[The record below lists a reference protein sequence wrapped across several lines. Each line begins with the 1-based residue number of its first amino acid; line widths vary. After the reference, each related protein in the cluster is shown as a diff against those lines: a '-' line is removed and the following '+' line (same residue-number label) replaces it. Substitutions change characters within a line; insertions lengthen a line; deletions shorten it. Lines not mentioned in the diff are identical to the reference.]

1 MSIETLY
8 SENDGLGLAE
18 LVRKGDV
25 TPLELVEEAIRRIEN
40 LNPQLNAV
48 IHRMYDQARA
58 VAQNDLPE
66 GPFKG
71 VPFLLKDLLAEY
83 AGVPTCSGSRFL
95 KDYIPK
101 QDSELVRRFKASG
114 VIVVGKTNTPEF
126 GIVPYTEPE
135 LFGPTNNPWDLE
147 RTVGGSSGGSGAAVA
162 AGMVPL
168 ASGGDGGG
176 SIRIP
181 SSCCG
186 TFGLKPT
193 RGRNPSGMIA
203 GAYWFDAV
211 VEHVLS
217 RSVRDSAAMLDATLG
232 YHTGAPHSP
241 PPPQRPYLE
250 EVEREPGPMRIAY
263 TTKPLLG
270 KNMHPDCIAGLE
282 ATVKLLE
289 DLGHTLIEDAPEI
302 ERVPVSMAFLVTVAL
317 GVAAE
322 VKAAEEFLGN
332 KATPKDFESVTWALT
347 LVARR
352 MKASRLVDS
361 MRTLEKTSR
370 TLGAFL
376 ERYDLLLTPT
386 LSVPPPLTGSLQVQ
400 GIQRTLVDFLS
411 SVNAGW
417 VLQAA
422 KLIET
427 SAEDVFE
434 FIPCTPLNNFS
445 GGAAMSVPLYWNQDG
460 LPIGMHFMGGYG
472 DETKLFGLAGQLE
485 RAQPWVHQRP
495 PVSL

>member
-1 MSIETLY
+1 MSIESLY
-8 SENDGLGLAE
+8 SEKDALGLAE
-18 LVRKGDV
+18 LVRQGDV
-25 TPLELVEEAIRRIEN
+25 TALELVEEAIRRIEK

-48 IHRMYDQARA
+48 IHTMYDQARTA
-58 VAQNDLPE
+58 AQSPLPS
-66 GPFKG
+66 GPFQG
-71 VPFLLKDLLAEY
+71 VPFMLKDLLAEF
-83 AGVPTCSGSRFL
+83 AGVPTRSGSRFL
-95 KDYIPK
+95 KDYVPQ
-101 QDSELVRRFKASG
+101 QDTELVRRFKSTG

-135 LFGPTNNPWDLE
+135 LFGATNNPWDLE
-147 RTVGGSSGGSGAAVA
+147 RTVGGSSGGSGAVVA
-162 AGMVPL
+162 AGMVPF

-186 TFGLKPT
+186 LFGLKPT

-211 VEHVLS
+211 VEHVLT
-217 RSVRDSAAMLDATLG
+217 RSVRDSAAMLDATHG

-241 PPPQRPYLE
+241 PPPERPYIEELE
-250 EVEREPGPMRIAY
+250 RDPGKLRIAF
-263 TTKPLLG
+263 TPKPLLG

-289 DLGHTLIEDAPEI
+289 GLGHTLIEDAPVI
-302 ERVPVSMAFLVTVAL
+302 DAVPVSMAFLVTVAI

-322 VKAAEEFLGN
+322 VEAAEKMLGV

-352 MKASRLVDS
+352 MKASRLVNS
-361 MRTLEKTSR
+361 LRTLEETSR
-370 TLGAFL
+370 TLGAFF
-376 ERYDLLLTPT
+376 ENYDLLLTPT
-386 LSVPPPLTGSLQVQ
+386 LSTPPPITGSLQVQ
-400 GIQRTLVDFLS
+400 GVQRTLVDLLS
-411 SVNAGW
+411 SLNAGW

-422 KLIET
+422 KLIES
-427 SAEDVFE
+427 SAEDVYE
-434 FIPCTPLNNFS
+434 FIPSTPLHNFS
-445 GGAAMSVPLYWNQDG
+445 GGAAMSVPLYWNTDG
-460 LPIGMHFMGGYG
+460 LPIGMHFMGGYA
-472 DETKLFGLAGQLE
+472 DETKLFRVAGQLE
-485 RAQPWVHQRP
+485 RAQPWFHQRP